1 MKAPQNTLSYT
12 DLITNTHLQPG
23 TRILFAHFPG
33 DGHFNPL
40 TGLAV
45 HLKAIG
51 CDVRWY
57 TSPHY
62 ADRIKKMDM
71 PYYLFHKAVDVHA
84 SNLEQVFPERARCKS
99 QVSKLKFDMIH
110 AFVLRSP
117 EYFEDLRE
125 LKRTFDFEIM
135 ICDNTFGA
143 IPLVRE
149 KLHVPVIA
157 ISIVPLV
164 ETSKDLPPSGL
175 GLTPSHSLLGRCR
188 QHLLRLVADKFL
200 FATPVKV
207 MQGILRRYGIDPG
220 KWNIFDIL
228 LKKADLVLQSGT
240 PGFEYERSDLGGN
253 IYFIG
258 PLLPYRQK
266 RKRARWFDERLG
278 RYKKVVLVT
287 QGTVEKDPAKI
298 IAPTLEAL
306 KNTDTLVIAT
316 TGGSGTVQ
324 LRQDY
329 PWDNLIIEDFIPF
342 DDVMPYADVYVTNG
356 GYGGVLL
363 GIQNGLPMV
372 VAGVHEGKNEI
383 CARVDYFRLGINL
396 KTEKP
401 SAQKIRAA
409 VEKIRTDPAYRKNVE
424 SLKEEFSHYHPDELC
439 AYYVSELLREKR
451 KKAQLRA
458 KALQA
463 T

>member
-12 DLITNTHLQPG
+12 ELIANTHLQPG
-23 TRILFAHFPG
+23 TKILFAHFPG

-40 TGLAV
+40 NGLAM

-62 ADRIKKMDM
+62 IDKIRKMDM
-71 PYYLFHKAVDVHA
+71 PYYLFNKAVDVNA
-84 SNLEQVFPERARCKS
+84 SNIEQVFPERANCKS
-99 QVSKLKFDMIH
+99 QVSQLKFDMIH

-117 EYFEDLRE
+117 EYFEDIRE
-125 LKRTFDFEIM
+125 LKRTFNFEIM
-135 ICDNTFGA
+135 ICDNAFGA
-143 IPLVRE
+143 IPFVRE

-164 ETSKDLPPSGL
+164 ETSKDLPPAGL
-175 GLTPSHSLLGRCR
+175 GLTPSHTFLGRRR
-188 QHLLRLVADKFL
+188 QDLLRFIADKLL
-200 FATPVKV
+200 FAQPLKI
-207 MQGILRRYGIDPG
+207 MQGILRSYGIDPG

-240 PGFEYERSDLGGN
+240 PGFEYDRSDLGPN

-258 PLLPYRQK
+258 PLLPSTGRNK
-266 RKRARWFDERLG
+266 KARWFDAHLK
-278 RYKKVVLVT
+278 RYKKIVIVT
-287 QGTVEKDPAKI
+287 QGTVEKDPQKI
-298 IAPTLEAL
+298 IVPTLEAF

-316 TGGSGTVQ
+316 TGGSGTAA
-324 LRQDY
+324 LRQAY
-329 PWDNLIIEDFIPF
+329 PCDNLIIEDFIPF
-342 DDVMPYADVYVTNG
+342 GDIMPYADVYITNG

-363 GIQNGLPMV
+363 GIQNGLPLV

-383 CARVDYFRLGINL
+383 NARVNYFGLGINL
-396 KTEKP
+396 KTERP
-401 SAQKIRAA
+401 TAQKLKAA
-409 VEKIRTDPAYRKNVE
+409 VEKVITEQQYKINIEA
-424 SLKEEFSHYHPDELC
+424 LKEEFSHYYPDELC
-439 AYYVSELLREKR
+439 AYYVSQLLKEKR
-451 KKAQLRA
+451 KKTQLRA
-458 KALQA
+458 KALQE

>member
-12 DLITNTHLQPG
+12 ELIANTHLQPG
-23 TRILFAHFPG
+23 TKVLFAHFPG

-62 ADRIKKMDM
+62 IDKIRKMDM
-71 PYYLFHKAVDVHA
+71 PYYLFHKAVDVNA
-84 SNLEQVFPERARCKS
+84 SNIAEVFPERANCKG
-99 QVSKLKFDMIH
+99 QVSQLKFDMIH

-117 EYFEDLRE
+117 EYFEDIRE
-125 LKRTFDFEIM
+125 LKRTFNFEIM

-143 IPLVRE
+143 IPFVRE

-164 ETSKDLPPSGL
+164 ETSRDLPPAGL
-175 GLTPSHSLLGRCR
+175 GLTPSRSFLGRRR
-188 QHLLRLVADKFL
+188 QDLLRYVADKFL
-200 FATPVKV
+200 FAQPVKI
-207 MQGILRRYGIDPG
+207 MQGVLRNYGINPG

-240 PGFEYERSDLGGN
+240 PGFEYERSDLGSN

-258 PLLPYRQK
+258 PLLPYTQP
-266 RKRARWFDERLG
+266 RKKARWFDERLN
-278 RYKKVVLVT
+278 RYKKVAIVT

-298 IAPTLEAL
+298 MVPALEAF
-306 KNTDTLVIAT
+306 KNSDTLVIAT
-316 TGGSGTVQ
+316 TGGSGTAA
-324 LRQDY
+324 LKKAY
-329 PWDNLIIEDFIPF
+329 PCDNLIIEDFIPF
-342 DDVMPYADVYVTNG
+342 EDIMPYADVYITNG

-363 GIQNGLPMV
+363 GIQNGLPLV

-383 CARVDYFRLGINL
+383 CARIDYFKLGINL
-396 KTEKP
+396 RTEKP
-401 SAQKIRAA
+401 SAQKLKAA
-409 VEKIRTDPAYRKNVE
+409 VEKVLADKQYKINVE
-424 SLKEEFSHYHPDELC
+424 RLKDEFRQYHPDELC

-451 KKAQLRA
+451 KKMNLRS
-458 KALQA
+458 KALQEV
-463 T
+463 

>member
-12 DLITNTHLQPG
+12 ELIAQTHLQPG
-23 TRILFAHFPG
+23 IRVLFAHFPAE
-33 DGHFNPL
+33 GHFNPL

-57 TSPHY
+57 TSPTY
-62 ADRIKKMDM
+62 VEKVKKLDM
-71 PYYLFHKAVDVHA
+71 PYYLFHKAPNVDA
-84 SNLEQVFPERARCKS
+84 SNIAEVFPERARHKS
-99 QVSKLKFDMIH
+99 QIGKLKFDMINL
-110 AFVLRSP
+110 FVLRSP
-117 EYFEDLRE
+117 EYYEDLKE
-125 LKRTFDFEIM
+125 LKRTFDFDIM
-135 ICDNTFGA
+135 ICDNAFGA
-143 IPLVRE
+143 IPFVRE
-149 KLHVPVIA
+149 KLHTPVVA
-157 ISIVPLV
+157 ISVLPLI
-164 ETSKDLPPSGL
+164 ETSKDLPPAGL
-175 GLTPSHSLLGRCR
+175 GLTPSGSFLGRRR
-188 QHLLRLVADKFL
+188 QDLLRLVADKLL
-200 FATPVKV
+200 FAGPVKV
-207 MQGILRRYGIDPG
+207 MQDTLRRHGIDPG
-220 KWNIFDIL
+220 KWNIFDVL

-240 PGFEYERSDLGGN
+240 PGFEYERSDLGAN
-253 IYFIG
+253 VYFIG
-258 PLLPYRQK
+258 PLLPHATK
-266 RKRARWFDERLG
+266 LKSPRWYDERLS
-278 RYKKVVLVT
+278 RYKKIILVT

-298 IAPTLEAL
+298 IVPTLEAF

-316 TGGSGTVQ
+316 TGGSDTAK
-324 LRQDY
+324 LRQEY

-383 CARVDYFRLGINL
+383 CARVGYFRLGVNL

-409 VEKIRTDPAYRKNVE
+409 VENVLADKSYRSNVE
-424 SLKEEFSHYHPDELC
+424 RLKEEFAQYHPDELC

-451 KKAQLRA
+451 KRTHTRAQ
-458 KALQA
+458 ALQQA
-463 T
+463 

>member
-1 MKAPQNTLSYT
+1 MKAPHNTLSYT
-12 DLITNTHLQPG
+12 ELIANTHLQPG
-23 TRILFAHFPG
+23 TKILFAHFPG

-45 HLKAIG
+45 HLKALG

-62 ADRIKKMDM
+62 AGKIKKMDM
-71 PYYLFHKAVDVHA
+71 PYYLFDKAVDVHA
-84 SNLEQVFPERARCKS
+84 SNIEQVFPERAKCKS

-117 EYFEDLRE
+117 EYYEDLRE
-125 LKRTFDFEIM
+125 LKRTFNFGIM

-143 IPLVRE
+143 IPFVRE

-164 ETSKDLPPSGL
+164 ETSRDLPPAGL
-175 GLTPSHSLLGRCR
+175 GLTPSGSYLGRRR
-188 QHLLRLVADKFL
+188 QDLLRYLADKFL
-200 FATPVKV
+200 FARPVKV
-207 MQGILRRYGIDPG
+207 MQAILRSYGIDPG

-228 LKKADLVLQSGT
+228 LKKADLVLQSGV
-240 PGFEYERSDLGGN
+240 PGFEYRRSDMGAN
-253 IYFIG
+253 IHFIG
-258 PLLPYRQK
+258 PLLPYAPKQK
-266 RKRARWFDERLG
+266 GPRWYDKRLT

-287 QGTVEKDPAKI
+287 QGTVEKDPSKLLE
-298 IAPTLEAL
+298 PTLEAF

-316 TGGSGTVQ
+316 TGGSGTTK
-324 LRQDY
+324 LRELY
-329 PWDNLIIEDFIPF
+329 PWDNILIEDFIPF

-363 GIQNGLPMV
+363 GIQNSLPLV

-396 KTEKP
+396 ETETP
-401 SAQKIRAA
+401 SPQKLKAA
-409 VEKIRTDPAYRKNVE
+409 VENVMADQQYKINVAL
-424 SLKEEFSHYHPDELC
+424 LKEEFTHYHPDELC
-439 AYYVSELLREKR
+439 AYYVSELLREKT
-451 KKAQLRA
+451 KKALLRA
-458 KALQA
+458 KLLQEV
-463 T
+463 